1 MNQSQRDVKEKLLG
15 LTHSKRV
22 VTGCGR
28 RGPLRRPWGCH
39 DTMLQGR
46 GSWVHWTQVSSGALL
61 LLA

>member
-39 DTMLQGR
+39 
-46 GSWVHWTQVSSGALL
+46 TQEQTDQPPGG
-61 LLA
+61 